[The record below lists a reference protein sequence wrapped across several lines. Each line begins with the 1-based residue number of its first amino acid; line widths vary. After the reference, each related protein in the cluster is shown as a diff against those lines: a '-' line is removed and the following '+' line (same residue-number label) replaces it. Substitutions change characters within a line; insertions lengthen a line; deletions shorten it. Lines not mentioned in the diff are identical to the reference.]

1 MICIFEI
8 IVGSDFFYGT
18 MSECFTCTFY
28 CQTERGA
35 FPDGEWIDFAL
46 TVLSWWSNAVGE
58 AIYVKET
65 KFKLLFEDGPF
76 WIDAVKRDDAVTLH
90 FNTDRRGIPVIP
102 DAQIPF
108 RDLAE
113 AVERAMRSLSSALYL
128 AGKAEDAR
136 MAAEQAA
143 YLRRRIS

>member
-1 MICIFEI
+1 
-8 IVGSDFFYGT
+8 

-58 AIYVKET
+58 DIYEKET

-90 FNTDRRGIPVIP
+90 FNTNRRGIPVIP

-113 AVERAMRSLSSALYL
+113 AVERATRSLSSALYL

>member
-1 MICIFEI
+1 MICILKI
-8 IVGSDFFYGT
+8 IVGLDFFYGT

-28 CQTERGA
+28 CQTEKGA
-35 FPDGEWIDFAL
+35 FPDGGWTDFAL

-65 KFKLLFEDGPF
+65 KFKLLFKDGSF
-76 WIDAVKRDDAVTLH
+76 WIDAEKRDDAVTHH
-90 FNTDRRGIPVIP
+90 FNTDRRAIPVIP

-128 AGKAEDAR
+128 AGIAEDAR

-143 YLRRRIS
+143 YLRRKIS

>member
-1 MICIFEI
+1 M
-8 IVGSDFFYGT
+8 
-18 MSECFTCTFY
+18 
-28 CQTERGA
+28 
-35 FPDGEWIDFAL
+35 
-46 TVLSWWSNAVGE
+46 
-58 AIYVKET
+58 
-65 KFKLLFEDGPF
+65 
-76 WIDAVKRDDAVTLH
+76 KRDEAVTLH
-90 FNTDRRGIPVIP
+90 FNTNRRGIPVIP

-113 AVERAMRSLSSALYL
+113 AVERATRSLSSALYL